1 LAPKKGCETFFGRG
15 AASHDQI
22 ISIVDPDVPALF
34 CDLFKQKAPCTF
46 IHRAQAAGD
55 SNCVSPTPPDK
66 CHQYIKVTYS
76 KCDGLEA
83 IKAGTVDVTGI
94 FDPQTG
100 VFKGCEGN
108 VTSTD
113 YTYWAPNKPISDE
126 PPPTF
131 PETYKAIKCS
141 RPVVAVQDSWD
152 HHFTAFGGQN
162 LDEIV
167 KDYSD
172 DAEINIVNWVDGSMQ
187 TFRGL
192 KGVRKAF
199 AELFAQMTDLSDLGA
214 PVVQVDEQKGSVFLI
229 WKNPASGYKYGTDS
243 FMVNSEGKFVRQH
256 VVVSKLGSDAA
267 AAVVPDP
274 AKDGLPTHSAWK
286 RHFAAFG
293 SQSLDDIVVDYSE
306 DAKINVFNQADG
318 VLTTYNGHSGVR
330 DCFTELFAN
339 LYDTS
344 DLAAPIQ
351 VVEEAAGNR
360 PGRVLL
366 LWSCPA
372 SGYLNGT
379 DTFVTNQEG
388 KFTQQNVVVNY
399 QRTAT
404 RKEMSAVP
412 HVA

>member
-1 LAPKKGCETFFGRG
+1 LNGTDTF
-15 AASHDQI
+15 
-22 ISIVDPDVPALF
+22 
-34 CDLFKQKAPCTF
+34 
-46 IHRAQAAGD
+46 
-55 SNCVSPTPPDK
+55 
-66 CHQYIKVTYS
+66 VTN
-76 KCDGLEA
+76 
-83 IKAGTVDVTGI
+83 
-94 FDPQTG
+94 Q
-100 VFKGCEGN
+100 EGKFTQQN
-108 VTSTD
+108 VVVNYQRKT
-113 YTYWAPNKPISDE
+113 
-126 PPPTF
+126 PPPTQ
-131 PETYKAIKCS
+131 
-141 RPVVAVQDSWD
+141 VVAVQDSWD
-152 HHFTAFGGQN
+152 HHFTAVGGQN

-192 KGVRKAF
+192 EGVRKAF